1 MLVEASLPTLAIRK
15 IYIHAPVEQLDLE
28 GRMIFE
34 VLALLLNQ
42 RDLRNEE
49 NHGSRPRIL
58 QCHPFQQ
65 EGADEGLATPCTQS
79 GYDIAPLSLD
89 EYFFLVFSRD
99 EI

>member
-58 QCHPFQQ
+58 
-65 EGADEGLATPCTQS
+65 
-79 GYDIAPLSLD
+79 
-89 EYFFLVFSRD
+89 
-99 EI
+99 